1 MQTKQSVSTSRR
13 TQLAASSASCQHGA
27 RFAVAQDAQ
36 RDDPG
41 RNDPESG
48 ECRLNQ
54 NKGEGT
60 MPATVASRQ
69 AQRYRSAFVAVV
81 IALLGMGIA
90 GSAFSADPGVATD
103 RPRTA
108 SPIKHVI
115 VVIGENQSFDHL
127 YGTHVP
133 PSGDSI
139 SNLLVKGIVHP
150 DGSPGPHFAKAQQFT
165 TSGQTSYFISVAK
178 KNKTRYTTLPAPT
191 LNGAPNNPSPTS
203 PPFTLPEN
211 LLAVIEPSLEPGD
224 LFLLTTRATGAAGT
238 TGPDPRIVNGTAL
251 PNGPFQLTGPNLR
264 YDSYVGD
271 TTHRFYQMWQ
281 QSDCSIRHT
290 TGDNPAGCLNDLYP
304 FV

>member
-1 MQTKQSVSTSRR
+1 
-13 TQLAASSASCQHGA
+13 
-27 RFAVAQDAQ
+27 
-36 RDDPG
+36 
-41 RNDPESG
+41 
-48 ECRLNQ
+48 
-54 NKGEGT
+54 

-69 AQRYRSAFVAVV
+69 AQRYRSTFVAVV

-90 GSAFSADPGVATD
+90 GSASSVDPGAATD
-103 RPRTA
+103 RPTTA

-139 SNLLVKGIVHP
+139 SNLLVKGIVRP

-191 LNGAPNNPSPTS
+191 LNGAPNNPSPTF

-224 LFLLTTRATGAAGT
+224 LFLLTTGATGAAGR
-238 TGPDPRIVNGTAL
+238 TGPDPRIVNGML
-251 PNGPFQLTGPNLR
+251 CRTGP
-264 YDSYVGD
+264 S
-271 TTHRFYQMWQ
+271 
-281 QSDCSIRHT
+281 S
-290 TGDNPAGCLNDLYP
+290 
-304 FV
+304 